1 MSAETLGIDEDK
13 GFTELPVG
21 EILRRTRVHYG
32 QSLEDI
38 EAHTRIR
45 ANQVQALEEGDVEQ
59 LPARVYAIGFVRS
72 YAEHLG
78 LDGDHMVRLFK
89 EQAIEKVPEVEIYS
103 AANADDTSSPPIWLV
118 ITSVV
123 FVLIAAAVW
132 SNSWTQEREVV
143 EVIPA
148 VPDTIQDSAFGGS
161 AKPKEDSADSE
172 EGAEIAEEGV
182 AEEAAESDMA
192 EPVIPAQKGIILN
205 IRKNSWV
212 EIRDRSGKRLISR
225 VLKTGDQYFVPDRP
239 DLSMSIGNASGVEVQ
254 IDGVVM
260 RPLGKDA
267 EVKRRI
273 PLDADFLKLQYAPN

>member
-1 MSAETLGIDEDK
+1 MNADTLSIDDDK

-32 QSLEDI
+32 QSLADI

-89 EQAIEKVPEVEIYS
+89 EQAIEKVPEVEIYN
-103 AANADDTSSPPIWLV
+103 AATADDTSSPPVWLV
-118 ITSVV
+118 ITSII

-132 SNSWTQEREVV
+132 SNAWTQERETV

-161 AKPKEDSADSE
+161 TQKQAEDTEVEQATNETEPTPQID
-172 EGAEIAEEGV
+172 
-182 AEEAAESDMA
+182 
-192 EPVIPAQKGIILN
+192 EPVIPVQKGIILN

-239 DLSMSIGNASGVEVQ
+239 DLSMSIGNAAGVEVQ
-254 IDGVVM
+254 IDGIVM